1 MDVRN
6 CKECGRLFNYLNGK
20 PICPACKQKLEEKF
34 AQVKEY
40 LRANVGA
47 TINEVAEANDVEIKQ
62 IKQWVR
68 EERLSFSN
76 DSPISIECEKCGAPI
91 KTGRFCVQCMSKMTN
106 TLNSAIRRPV
116 EETKKPERDKDRMR
130 FLDKF

>member
-34 AQVKEY
+34 AQVKAYIRE
-40 LRANVGA
+40 NGGA
-47 TINEVAEANDVEIKQ
+47 TINQVAEDNDVEIKQ

-68 EERLSFSN
+68 EERLVFSS
-76 DSPISIECEKCGAPI
+76 DSPLSIECESCGAPI
-91 KTGRFCVQCMSKMTN
+91 KSGRFCVECMGKVTDN
-106 TLNSAIRRPV
+106 LKSAINKPV
-116 EETKKPERDKDRMR
+116 VEVKKTERDKDRMR

>member
-6 CKECGRLFNYLNGK
+6 CKECGKLFNYLNGK

-34 AQVKEY
+34 TQVKEY
-40 LRANVGA
+40 IRANPGA
-47 TINEVAEANDVEIKQ
+47 TINQVAEENEVEVRQ

-68 EERLSFSN
+68 EERLAFSS
-76 DSPISIECEKCGAPI
+76 DSPVSIECESCGAPI
-91 KTGRFCVQCMSKMTN
+91 KTGRYCLECMNKMTN
-106 TLNSAIRRPV
+106 KLSGAIRKPV
-116 EETKKPERDKDRMR
+116 EEVKKPERDKDRMR